1 MQMGWGYTVP
11 LIIASAVKHGV
22 FDALDK
28 SPKTVA
34 QLARETGT
42 SERGLIAILNALI
55 GVELL
60 TRKGTRY
67 ALVPESEAFLVSGKP
82 AFLGAL
88 FHHLTRDL
96 MPKWL
101 QLEEVVRTGKP
112 AMAVNSESDGSE
124 FFAGF
129 VESIFPMSYAS
140 ARALGE
146 HLGIAK
152 SRSPVNVLD
161 LAAGSG
167 VWGIAL
173 AQQSPLVR
181 LTAVD
186 WPEVLKV
193 TERVAQRHGMKGR
206 LTTLPGDLLKVNYGN
221 SHNVATLGH
230 ILHSEGRTRSQRL
243 LKKTFKALSPG
254 GTIAIGEFLVNPDRM
269 GPPSSLLFAVNM
281 LVNTQAGDTYS
292 FKEISGWLRDA
303 GFKRPRLLEVPG
315 PSPLVL
321 ATKP

>member
-11 LIIASAVKHGV
+11 LIIAAAVKHGV
-22 FDALDK
+22 FDALDE
-28 SPKTVA
+28 SPRTVG

-42 SERGLIAILNALI
+42 SERGLTALLNALV

-67 ALVPESEAFLVSGKP
+67 SLVPESEDFLVSGKP
-82 AFLGAL
+82 GSLGGM
-88 FHHLTRDL
+88 FHHLTCDL

-101 QLEEVVRTGKP
+101 QLDEVVRTGKP
-112 AMAVNSESDGSE
+112 AMAVNSESDGSK

-129 VESIFPMSYAS
+129 VKSIFPMSYPA
-140 ARALGE
+140 ARALGH

-152 SRSPVNVLD
+152 SGAPVNVLD

-173 AQQSPLVR
+173 AQQSPHVR

-186 WPEVLKV
+186 WPDVLKV
-193 TERVAQRHGMKGR
+193 TGEVIQRHGLAER
-206 LTTLPGDLLKVNYGN
+206 TTLLPGDLLKVNYGN
-221 SHNVATLGH
+221 GHNIATLGH
-230 ILHSEGRTRSQRL
+230 ILHSEGRVRSQRL

-254 GTIAIGEFLVNPDRM
+254 GTIAIGEFLVDPDRK

-281 LVNTQAGDTYS
+281 LVNTHAGDTYS

-303 GFKRPRLLEVPG
+303 GFRKPRLVEVPG